1 EGGDDDSSTS
11 YSGEAGEWTD
21 DGTKSKEI
29 AEDMWDY
36 WKDKGFS
43 GAAIAGVMGNVAH
56 EGGFDIPD
64 RAEGNYGGDS
74 KSDGI
79 SEGVIP
85 ETMSHYP
92 TGETGKKEGG
102 AGHYQFTPYT
112 KFAEEGDDDW
122 KSTEKQS
129 DFVWSSEVEDAD
141 WLDEYIELDDVDEAV
156 DMWFSKYERG
166 AELDSAKV
174 ESGKE
179 AYETFGGSDIEAD
192 SALASAVDTANEGKE
207 EKKKEEAEKICEEE
221 SDSSDDSSSGGSS
234 DLVSAAE
241 DLLGYFDYVMA

>member
-1 EGGDDDSSTS
+1 MRAKKLYRGASVFAISLIAISFFNADRPDDEVFANFEGFNPNCIQEEMEGGDDDSSPS

-21 DGTKSKEI
+21 DGTKSNEI

-141 WLDEYIELDDVDEAV
+141 WLDEY
-156 DMWFSKYERG
+156 
-166 AELDSAKV
+166 
-174 ESGKE
+174 
-179 AYETFGGSDIEAD
+179 
-192 SALASAVDTANEGKE
+192 
-207 EKKKEEAEKICEEE
+207 
-221 SDSSDDSSSGGSS
+221 
-234 DLVSAAE
+234 
-241 DLLGYFDYVMA
+241 